1 MRIALIIISL
11 LLAGCSNPQGNDNW
25 SFDTSKDKITDKET
39 FLAIAHSKSGR
50 GGFVITCD
58 ARARGLLKPTV
69 IADRPLLDRG
79 NPRMFVLRIDSEP
92 AIFSRWEVARD
103 VAVLNPVDEGI
114 EHLAA
119 YIASGSNLVVRM
131 QTVDGRDFDM
141 EFNVRGLQ
149 KAIDWMTTRCR
160 S

>member
-1 MRIALIIISL
+1 
-11 LLAGCSNPQGNDNW
+11 
-25 SFDTSKDKITDKET
+25 
-39 FLAIAHSKSGR
+39 
-50 GGFVITCD
+50 
-58 ARARGLLKPTV
+58 
-69 IADRPLLDRG
+69 
-79 NPRMFVLRIDSEP
+79 MFVLRIDSEP